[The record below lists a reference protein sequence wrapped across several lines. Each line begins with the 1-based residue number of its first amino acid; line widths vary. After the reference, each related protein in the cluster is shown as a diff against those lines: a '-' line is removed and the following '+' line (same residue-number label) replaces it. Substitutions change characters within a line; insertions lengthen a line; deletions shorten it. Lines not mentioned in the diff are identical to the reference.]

1 MSPVSRAKDRRQL
14 NVNVGKERRGSAPER
29 RKCPEC
35 GSKLDQA
42 IRRLA
47 GGSVTVLEC
56 AKCGWTR
63 ASRQTDA
70 DVLLLKMTWA
80 LPLDAKAGGLV
91 ATLPPEL
98 SDALKARPGDEL
110 VISPLTSP
118 LGSLAMKWSLSLARK
133 KTLKKS
139 VK

>member
-1 MSPVSRAKDRRQL
+1 MSPAERNKDRREL
-14 NVNVGKERRGSAPER
+14 NVSVPQERRGKAEDR

-35 GSKLDQA
+35 GGKLDKA
-42 IRRLA
+42 LRRLA

-70 DVLLLKMTWA
+70 DVLMLKLTWSLLLESKG
-80 LPLDAKAGGLV
+80 GGLSAV
-91 ATLPPEL
+91 LPPEL
-98 SDALKARPGDEL
+98 ADALKAKPGDEL

-118 LGSLAMKWSLSLARK
+118 VGSLPMKWALSLQRK
-133 KTLKKS
+133 KAKK
-139 VK
+139 

>member
-1 MSPVSRAKDRRQL
+1 MDSVSRNKDRRQ
-14 NVNVGKERRGSAPER
+14 VNASVDTERRGSAPER

-35 GSKLDQA
+35 GGKLDRA
-42 IRRLA
+42 VRRLT

-70 DVLLLKMTWA
+70 DVLVLKMTWA
-80 LPLDAKAGGLV
+80 MPLEARAGGLSAV
-91 ATLPPEL
+91 VPPEL
-98 SDALKARPGDEL
+98 ADALKAAAGDEL

-118 LGSLAMKWSLSLARK
+118 LGSLPMKWALSLQKKKPRK
-133 KTLKKS
+133 R
-139 VK
+139 